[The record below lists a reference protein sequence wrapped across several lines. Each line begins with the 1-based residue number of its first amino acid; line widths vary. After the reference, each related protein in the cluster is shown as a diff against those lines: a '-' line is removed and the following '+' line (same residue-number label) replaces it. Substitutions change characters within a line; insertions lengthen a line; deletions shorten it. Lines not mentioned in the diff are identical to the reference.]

1 MNIKKMTTEEL
12 ELMSHTDIA
21 YNILKHEKKT
31 LTTIELLKEICSLLN
46 YGDTEYENLIGD
58 FYTSLN
64 VDKRFI
70 LIDGKWDL
78 AENHAVKIIIYDE
91 GDDDEDMENYDDEE
105 NEEAIETEDE
115 AVLDDAEMLED
126 LDDALDD
133 DMDDLTILTE
143 EEMEDEDL

>member
-1 MNIKKMTTEEL
+1 MK
-12 ELMSHTDIA
+12 
-21 YNILKHEKKT
+21 IL
-31 LTTIELLKEICSLLN
+31 LVIFILL
-46 YGDTEYENLIGD
+46 
-58 FYTSLN
+58 
-64 VDKRFI
+64 DKRFI

-78 AENHAVKIIIYDE
+78 AENHAVKIVIDDE

>member
-78 AENHAVKIIIYDE
+78 AENHAVKIIIDDE
-91 GDDDEDMENYDDEE
+91 GDDDEDMENYDEE

>member
-46 YGDTEYENLIGD
+46 YGDTEYENLIGY
-58 FYTSLN
+58 FYSSLL
-64 VDKRFI
+64 VVKRFI

-78 AENHAVKIIIYDE
+78 AENHAVKIVIDDE

>member
-1 MNIKKMTTEEL
+1 
-12 ELMSHTDIA
+12 
-21 YNILKHEKKT
+21 
-31 LTTIELLKEICSLLN
+31 
-46 YGDTEYENLIGD
+46 
-58 FYTSLN
+58 
-64 VDKRFI
+64 
-70 LIDGKWDL
+70 
-78 AENHAVKIIIYDE
+78 
-91 GDDDEDMENYDDEE
+91 MENYDDEE

>member
-78 AENHAVKIIIYDE
+78 AENHAVKIVIDDE

-105 NEEAIETEDE
+105 NEEMEHIY
-115 AVLDDAEMLED
+115 VF
-126 LDDALDD
+126 
-133 DMDDLTILTE
+133 
-143 EEMEDEDL
+143 MEDRVVEYSLILAKDEDKFINGGDF